1 MPELPEIEAY
11 RRLAEAQ
18 ALGRRI
24 AEVRAPDDWY
34 LKGAADAASLT
45 AALVG
50 SRLRRARRRGKVL
63 FLDVEPPAG
72 GSTST
77 GNGGSV
83 LGLRFGMTGRLVVD
97 DVAGVGDLLYSTR
110 REEAHYDRFGLL
122 FADGG
127 GLVVRDP
134 RRLGGVELDPPEERL
149 GPDARGVTLTELR
162 TALVGGSGPL
172 KARLMDQAR
181 LAGVGNL
188 LADEILWRSSL
199 SPRRPAGDLGPA
211 ELRRLRTHVVATVER
226 AIERGGSHT
235 GDLMIA
241 RRRGGRCPRDG
252 SPLSRDRIGGR
263 TTWWCPVHQH

>member
-11 RRLAEAQ
+11 RTLAEAR

-24 AEVRAPDDWY
+24 AQVRAPDGWY
-34 LKGAADAASLT
+34 LKGGTDAMSLT
-45 AALVG
+45 SALVG
-50 SRLRRARRRGKVL
+50 THLGQARRRGKVL
-63 FLDVEPPAG
+63 LLDVESVA
-72 GSTST
+72 T
-77 GNGGSV
+77 GNSDAHQRHAV

-110 REEAHYDRFGLL
+110 REDPRYDRFALV
-122 FADGG
+122 FTDGG

-134 RRLGGVELDPPEERL
+134 RRLGGVELDPREDRL
-149 GPDARGVTLTELR
+149 GPDARGVTLAQLR
-162 TALVGGSGPL
+162 TALSGGSGPL

-188 LADEILWRSSL
+188 LADEILWRGAL
-199 SPRRPAGDLGPA
+199 SPHRPAGALTPA
-211 ELRRLRTHVVATVER
+211 ELRRLRAQVVATVER

-252 SPLSRDRIGGR
+252 SLLSRDQIGGR
-263 TTWWCPVHQH
+263 TTWWCPAHQH